1 MTQQQDIHDFFS
13 AKVPSDW
20 FTGLRVEG
28 DSDEVLVVGTLPEG
42 RTVADFREA
51 TRGERV
57 AIASEAEARFR
68 RKVSWGVE
76 AGGET
81 RLFTTASVPAMT
93 RLRLPERKVLDTL
106 VEAGVARSRSDA
118 LAWCV
123 RLVSRHQADWLAD
136 LREALGSVERVRA
149 EGPTLV

>member
-1 MTQQQDIHDFFS
+1 MTREQDIQDFFS
-13 AKVPSDW
+13 AKVPGDW
-20 FTGLRVEG
+20 FTGVRIES
-28 DSDEVLVVGTLPEG
+28 DPDEVLVVGTLPDG
-42 RTVADFREA
+42 RTPADFREA
-51 TRGERV
+51 TRAERV

-76 AGGET
+76 SGGET

-123 RLVSRHQADWLAD
+123 RLVSRHQAEWLAD

-149 EGPTLV
+149 DGPTLV